1 MRLVSARDWARC
13 GGAIGRPGRR
23 AVSVTAAAAGLLLA
37 AGCQLPFTSSS
48 AAGPTGSGTVTVVA
62 PTEVADAPLFI
73 GINDGLFRQAG
84 LTVHVIPATSV
95 QAEVTALRLDL
106 SPGYRGKP
114 AGSGAGGGTNMAPL
128 PRRRFGRAQHTAR
141 LRG

>member
-84 LTVHVIPATSV
+84 LTVHVISASSV
-95 QAEVTALRLDL
+95 QAEVTALRSGKADIAFGDYADMFYAQQRKPTPDL
-106 SPGYRGKP
+106 NIVANGYD
-114 AGSGAGGGTNMAPL
+114 AGPNVM
-128 PRRRFGRAQHTAR
+128 
-141 LRG
+141 